1 MCALTCGGGC
11 LSLRV
16 MKEEVG
22 VEIGDVRELNEG
34 GRFTGGLWSRDM
46 ILTACFKYTK
56 ILTLRIEWNKSES
69 YLIYHQ
75 AYRLRNI
82 FS

>member
-56 ILTLRIEWNKSES
+56 ILTLRIVE
-69 YLIYHQ
+69 
-75 AYRLRNI
+75 
-82 FS
+82 